1 MQAAQKLEEEIG
13 VVPAVVPD
21 TPFKITVKLGVRWK
35 DIESQG
41 DGPSPLANVQVYDS
55 PKINLARKVRQ
66 ESRGL
71 ARGNREPL
79 HALFAPC

>member
-21 TPFKITVKLGVRWK
+21 TPVKPGVRWK
-35 DIESQG
+35 DIESPG

-66 ESRGL
+66 EC
-71 ARGNREPL
+71 ARAGTRE
-79 HALFAPC
+79 

>member
-41 DGPSPLANVQVYDS
+41 EGPSPLANVQVYDS

-79 HALFAPC
+79 HALFTPC